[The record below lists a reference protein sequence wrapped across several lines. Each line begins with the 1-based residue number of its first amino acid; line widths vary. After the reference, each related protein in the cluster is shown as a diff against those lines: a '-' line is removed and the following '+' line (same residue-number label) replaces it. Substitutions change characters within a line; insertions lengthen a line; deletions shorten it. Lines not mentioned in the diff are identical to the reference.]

1 MRPRAVATLA
11 LFWSSLA
18 VSVAAAPPRTMRVDY
33 FHTGGAER
41 EIFAVDRVVVE
52 PLPWPGNPERPLDD
66 TNLGKYFFEVVDI
79 AANRVVYSHGFDSIY
94 GEWET
99 TADARRAD
107 ATYHESVRFPAP
119 ARPVLLVIKKR
130 DAHNLFHE
138 VWSTVVDPGSKY
150 VDTATP
156 PAPGA
161 VITLAN
167 AGEPGAKLDFL
178 LLGEGYT
185 AAEVGKCEADIRR
198 LVDGV
203 LTYSPF
209 ADRRGDLNIR
219 AICPAAPT
227 SGVSR
232 PTAGLH
238 RATLFGSTF
247 DAFGTERYA
256 LSFDNRAIRTLASHA
271 PYEVLAIVMNES
283 AYGNGG
289 IFGQYASVSVDHPD
303 AISVFVHEFGHH
315 VAGLGDEYYF
325 NANVAYEAP
334 RERIEPWEPNVT
346 ALLDPA
352 QLKWRDLVA
361 AETPLPTPWPKEE
374 YERGIRESGEALK
387 RMRAEGRSDEEIAE
401 HRKRSR
407 AATDA
412 ALDGGEH
419 AAAVGAF
426 EGALYVEKGYYRPQQ
441 RCLMI
446 NGRQFCAVCRRA
458 IDRIIDLHAREHRA
472 PDPCRQTGTR

>member
-1 MRPRAVATLA
+1 MRLRART
-11 LFWSSLA
+11 SLA
-18 VSVAAAPPRTMRVDY
+18 VLAIFLASAAIAAPPRTMRLDY
-33 FHTGGAER
+33 FHTGGAAR

-52 PLPWPGNPERPLDD
+52 PLPWAGTAQRPLDD
-66 TNLGKYFFEVVDI
+66 TNLGKYFFEVIDL

-99 TADARRAD
+99 TAEAKRVDG
-107 ATYHESVRFPAP
+107 TYHESVRFPAP
-119 ARPVLLVIKKR
+119 ERPVQVVIKKR
-130 DAHNLFHE
+130 DARNVFHE
-138 VWSTVVDPGSKY
+138 VWSTTVDPASKY
-150 VDTATP
+150 VDLGAP

-161 VITLAN
+161 VITLLDS
-167 AGEPGAKLDFL
+167 GEPATKVDLL

-185 AAEVGKCEADIRR
+185 AAEAGKCEADIRR
-198 LVDGV
+198 LVEGV
-203 LTYSPF
+203 LTFSPF
-209 ADRRGDLNIR
+209 AERRADLNVR
-219 AICPAAPT
+219 AICPAAPA

-232 PTAGLH
+232 PSAGQH

-256 LSFDNRAIRTLASHA
+256 LSFDNRAIRNAASFA
-271 PYEVLAIVMNES
+271 PYELLAIVMNES

-289 IFGQYASVSVDHPD
+289 IFGQYASVSVDHPN

-334 RERIEPWEPNVT
+334 RERVEPWEPNIT

-361 AETPLPTPWPKEE
+361 AETLLPTPWPKDE
-374 YERGIRESGEALK
+374 YERSIREGGEVARRL
-387 RMRAEGRSDEEIAE
+387 RAEGRPDEDIAE
-401 HRKRSR
+401 ARKQAR
-407 AATDA
+407 AATEA

-419 AAAVGAF
+419 SAAVGAF
-426 EGALYVEKGYYRPQQ
+426 EGALYQEKGYYRPQQ

-446 NGRQFCAVCRRA
+446 NGQRFCAVCRRA
-458 IDRIIDLHAREHRA
+458 IERVIDLHTMR
-472 PDPCRQTGTR
+472 